1 MFIYLLHLTRKWN
14 TLLFKFLYLKG
25 GSCGHHSVGSRV
37 SFFTHPF
44 EKSLLIHLIPFN
56 VRIEKLLCRPVFY
69 YLYTLFSLLFSS
81 LFILRF
87 LAISL

>member
-1 MFIYLLHLTRKWN
+1 MEFIYLLHLTRKWN

-25 GSCGHHSVGSRV
+25 GSCGQHSVGSRV
-37 SFFTHPF
+37 SSFLVIHL
-44 EKSLLIHLIPFN
+44 KNLLIHLIPFN

-69 YLYTLFSLLFSS
+69 YLYTLFSILS